1 MGFVIGIA
9 TAIVIGFSFLYLEK
23 GLRLRKEVKIAAR
36 CSLVELKKMWED
48 KKLPL
53 GFLMDAQKNEKA
65 EYFVLFSPSKKFLER
80 KALYL
85 DLLNRKVYTM
95 DKKFLFRLNKSFVL
109 GRIEE
114 GQLVEKVSL

>member
-1 MGFVIGIA
+1 MGFVISVV
-9 TAIVIGFSFLYLEK
+9 TAIGIGLSLLYLEK

-36 CSLVELKKMWED
+36 CNLVELKKMWED

-53 GFLMDAQKNEKA
+53 CFLREEQKHEKA
-65 EYFVLFSPSKKFLER
+65 EYFVLFSPNKKFLER

-109 GRIEE
+109 GIIQE
-114 GQLVEKVSL
+114 GQLVERVSL